1 MHTMDNTNSANN
13 ENATW
18 SMAARVWWSLTWR
31 TLVFIFPVV
40 FVFSFIFGVVMAIA
54 DIPRESYALVA
65 QLAGMCI
72 GLIVNIWIIKRL
84 LSKRYSNFSITVTHH
99 QRDGSTS

>member
-1 MHTMDNTNSANN
+1 MDRTQ
-13 ENATW
+13 NADITW
-18 SMAARVWWSLTWR
+18 GMAARVWWSLTWR

-40 FVFSFIFGVVMAIA
+40 FVFSFILGVVMAMA
-54 DIPRESYALVA
+54 GIPREPYALAV
-65 QLAGMCI
+65 QLAGASI

>member
-1 MHTMDNTNSANN
+1 MDRTQNTDI
-13 ENATW
+13 TW
-18 SMAARVWWSLTWR
+18 GIAERVWWSLTCG
-31 TLVFIFPVV
+31 TMMFFFQVV
-40 FVFSFIFGVVMAIA
+40 FVFSFILGVVMAMA
-54 DIPRESYALVA
+54 DIPREPYALAV
-65 QLAGMCI
+65 QLAGASI